1 MAVVHRGPP
10 SERVAVDV
18 VAVPSGS
25 VGRHPRE
32 PADHT
37 ETPRPS
43 RPERAPGGFPPR
55 TVIVAALAII
65 SVLAV
70 LAWEIVNVVRLFRR
84 WRQRPPAT
92 TATRFFQSWQIAL
105 RLYVAAFIGF
115 FALVGLSLIPRPPNA

>member
-1 MAVVHRGPP
+1 M
-10 SERVAVDV
+10 
-18 VAVPSGS
+18 
-25 VGRHPRE
+25 
-32 PADHT
+32 
-37 ETPRPS
+37 
-43 RPERAPGGFPPR
+43 
-55 TVIVAALAII
+55 IVAALAII

-115 FALVGLSLIPRPPNA
+115 FALVGLSLIPRPPERRGYRCRIRYRHPWRVGNHQWHCSRP

>member
-1 MAVVHRGPP
+1 
-10 SERVAVDV
+10 
-18 VAVPSGS
+18 
-25 VGRHPRE
+25 
-32 PADHT
+32 
-37 ETPRPS
+37 
-43 RPERAPGGFPPR
+43 
-55 TVIVAALAII
+55 VIVAALAII

-115 FALVGLSLIPRPPNA
+115 FALVGLSLIPRPPNAVGIVAVSAIGILGAWGIISGIVVGRERGRAADGEVSRGVAEDS